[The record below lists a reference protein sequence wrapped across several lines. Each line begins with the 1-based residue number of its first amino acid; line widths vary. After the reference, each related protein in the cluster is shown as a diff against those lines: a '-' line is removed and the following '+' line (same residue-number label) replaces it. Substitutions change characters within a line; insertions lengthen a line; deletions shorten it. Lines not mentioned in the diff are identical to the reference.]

1 MSEKKKKIAGIIL
14 AGGTARR
21 MGSIN
26 KGAQILFGDSLFEH
40 VYRNVSKQVDE
51 VFISANEYA
60 PYYQD
65 YGCEVLPDKRPGHL
79 GPLSGIETILLNHP
93 EAEWF
98 FCTPVDTPFIPL
110 DLVDQLYKAV
120 VREGLKAAFPIHNEI
135 RHPLHCLIHRSL
147 LPSLTEFLDRGE
159 RSAGYWLRNCQAKQL
174 TIDGKPNA
182 FSNINT
188 IEELTKFNS
197 KENSM
202 IGFNEIYPLLDQ
214 WIEPTTDIE
223 TIPLAESL
231 GFILA
236 EDIKSPLNVPQ
247 FDNSA
252 MDGWALSSKDIQQG
266 PFTLTE
272 VGSSFAGHPFDQK
285 LESGQCIRIMTGGEV
300 PEGADTVVK
309 QEIVTAVGK
318 SITFP
323 AGIRAGDNV
332 RRKAEEFSV
341 GDVVL
346 QRGTKIHAPQLS
358 FLAVLGISEV
368 TVFRKIRVAFF
379 STGDEL
385 QPLGT
390 PLSKGHIYD
399 SNRYSIGAMLKELGF
414 EIFDMGIIPDN
425 PEEMKKALEKAADCA
440 DAIVTSGGVSVGKAD
455 FTRSSVEEL
464 GSIQDWTI
472 KMRPGKP
479 LALGKIGDSYFFGL
493 PGNPTAAQVTFYMI
507 VSHALKLLSGQVGI
521 KLPITRAKCKG
532 ALRKRVGY
540 TEFQRGV
547 LSVENGEVRVQSA
560 GSQKTGA
567 MRSMVV
573 GECFILLSETCGP
586 VEDGDPVDVIPFFG
600 VCC

>member
-1 MSEKKKKIAGIIL
+1 
-14 AGGTARR
+14 

-26 KGAQILFGDSLFEH
+26 KGAQMLFGDPLFEH
-40 VYRNVSKQVDE
+40 VFRNISKQVDGIF
-51 VFISANEYA
+51 VSANEYA
-60 PYYQD
+60 PYYRN
-65 YGCEVLPDKRPGHL
+65 YGCEVLQDKRNGHL
-79 GPLSGIETILLNHP
+79 GPLSGIETVIENHP
-93 EAEWF
+93 ETEWF

-110 DLVDQLYKAV
+110 DLVDRLYKFAV
-120 VREGLKAAFPIHNEI
+120 LGGHKATFPVHNNI

-147 LPSLTEFLDRGE
+147 LPSLSEFLDRGE

-174 TIDGKPNA
+174 TINGNPNA

-188 IEELTKFNS
+188 IEELTQFNS

-202 IGFNEIYPLLDQ
+202 IGFNEIYSLLDQ

-247 FDNSA
+247 FNNSA
-252 MDGWALSSKDIQQG
+252 MDGWALNSKDIQPE

-272 VGSSFAGHPFDQK
+272 VGSSFAGHPFNQK
-285 LESGQCIRIMTGGEV
+285 LEPGQCIRIMTGGEV

-309 QEIVTAVGK
+309 QEIVTAEGK
-318 SITFP
+318 NITFP
-323 AGIRAGDNV
+323 ADIRPGDNV
-332 RRKAEEFSV
+332 RRKAEEFSI
-341 GDVVL
+341 GDIVL

-368 TVFRKIRVAFF
+368 TVYRKIRVAFF

-399 SNRYSIGAMLKELGF
+399 SNRYSIGAMLRELGF
-414 EIFDMGIIPDN
+414 DTFDMGIIPDN

-464 GSIQDWTI
+464 GSLQDWVI

-479 LALGKIGDSYFFGL
+479 LALGKIGESYFFGL

-521 KLPITRAKCKG
+521 KLPIAQAKCKG
-532 ALRKRVGY
+532 SLRKRVGY

-547 LSVENGEVRVQSA
+547 LSVENGEVFVESA

-586 VEDGDPVDVIPFFG
+586 IEDGDQVDVIPFFG
-600 VCC
+600 VCCP

>member
-1 MSEKKKKIAGIIL
+1 
-14 AGGTARR
+14 
-21 MGSIN
+21 MGLIN
-26 KGAQILFGDSLFEH
+26 KGAQILFGESLFEH
-40 VYRNVSKQVDE
+40 VFRNISKQVDNI
-51 VFISANEYA
+51 FISANEYA
-60 PYYQD
+60 PYYQH
-65 YGCEVLPDKRPGHL
+65 YGCEVLPDKRAGHL
-79 GPLSGIETILLNHP
+79 GPLSGIETVMSNHP

-98 FCTPVDTPFIPL
+98 FCTPVDTPFLPL
-110 DLVDQLYKAV
+110 DLVDQLFNAVMQGGHKAV
-120 VREGLKAAFPIHNEI
+120 FPVHNKI

-159 RSAGYWLRNCQAKQL
+159 RSAGYWLRSCQAKQL
-174 TIDGKPNA
+174 TIDGNSKA

-214 WIEPTTDIE
+214 WIEPTTDVE

-247 FDNSA
+247 FNNSA
-252 MDGWALSSKDIQQG
+252 MDGWALNSVDIKST

-272 VGSSFAGHPFDQK
+272 VGSSFAGHPFEQK
-285 LESGQCIRIMTGGEV
+285 LEPGQCIRIMTGGEV

-309 QEIVTAVGK
+309 QEIVTADGK
-318 SITFP
+318 NITFP
-323 AGIRAGDNV
+323 EGVRPGDNV

-341 GDVVL
+341 GDIVL
-346 QRGTKIHAPQLS
+346 HRGTKIHAPQLS

-368 TVFRKIRVAFF
+368 TVYRKLRIAFF

-390 PLSKGHIYD
+390 PLTKGHIYD

-414 EIFDMGIIPDN
+414 ETFDMGIIPDN
-425 PEEMKKALEKAADCA
+425 PEEMKKALAKAADCA

-455 FTRSSVEEL
+455 FTRSCVEEL
-464 GSIQDWTI
+464 GNIQDWTI
-472 KMRPGKP
+472 RMRPGKP
-479 LALGKIGDSYFFGL
+479 LAIGKIGDSYFFGL
-493 PGNPTAAQVTFYMI
+493 PGNPTAAQVTFYMV
-507 VSHALKLLSGQVGI
+507 VSHALKLLSGQLGI

-532 ALRKRVGY
+532 SLRKKVGY

-547 LSVENGEVRVQSA
+547 LTIEDGEVRVQSA

-586 VEDGDPVDVIPFFG
+586 VEDGDQVDVIPFFG
-600 VCC
+600 VCCP